1 MFCRGDVMKVA
12 IYSRKSV
19 FTGKGESIENQIEM
33 CKDYYCKMYGTEDE
47 FVIYEDEGFSGGN
60 INRPRFQELL
70 KDIVS
75 NKFKA
80 LICYRLDRISRN
92 VADFS
97 KTLELLNDHNVSFI
111 SIREQFDTSTPIGRA
126 MVYISSVFAQLE
138 RETIAERIRDNMLEL
153 SKTGRWLG
161 GQTPLGFNS
170 EKFVYIDEDFKE
182 RSLSKLTPVDEE
194 MKIVNFIFSKYLS
207 KGSIHMVLKELLA
220 TSTKG
225 KNGGEFASM
234 SIDDILRN
242 PVYVQS
248 DETIKEFFVNKGIT
262 FCGEPKGNGIML
274 YNKRSSKNKYR
285 DITEWIASV
294 AKHQGV
300 ISSSDWIKVQQNL
313 DKNSKKA
320 NPRQGTSKRALLTG
334 VLKCA
339 KCGAPMRVSYGRV
352 KPDGTKNHYYMCNMK
367 AHSCG
372 SRCNNPNANGTLMDN
387 DVIVALLH
395 YNEETLLKKFQEQAA
410 SYKDISIENSFE
422 NIDNNINNLKIN
434 ADNIISQLSKTSN
447 STTQNLLLGKIDAIS
462 NEIDELKLK
471 RTAAH
476 TKKEESSMN
485 LDNIKIVMDSFS
497 DFIKLC
503 KSIKNLESIED
514 ENIRIALRNL
524 IDRIVNKITYDGETN
539 EVSID
544 IWGI

>member
-1 MFCRGDVMKVA
+1 MKVA

-19 FTGKGESIENQIEM
+19 FTGKGDSIENQIEM
-33 CKDYYCKMYGTEDE
+33 CKDYYYKMYGIEDE
-47 FVIYEDEGFSGGN
+47 FVIFEDEGFSGGN
-60 INRPRFQELL
+60 VNRPRFQELI
-70 KDIVS
+70 KDITS
-75 NKFKA
+75 NKFKS

-97 KTLELLNDHNVSFI
+97 KTLELLQDHNVSFI

-170 EKFVYIDEDFKE
+170 EKIVYIDEEFKE
-182 RSLSKLTPVDEE
+182 RSLSKLIPAKEE
-194 MKIVNFIFSKYLS
+194 LKIVNFIFSKYLY
-207 KGSIHMVLKELLA
+207 KGSIHMVLKELLS
-220 TSTKG
+220 TRTKG

-242 PVYVQS
+242 PVYAKS
-248 DETIKEFFVNKGIT
+248 DDNIREFFVNKGIT
-262 FCGEPKGNGIML
+262 FCGEPNGNGIML
-274 YNKRSSKNKYR
+274 YNKRSSKNKYH
-285 DITEWIASV
+285 DITHWIASV
-294 AKHQGV
+294 GKHKGI
-300 ISSSDWIKVQQNL
+300 ISSSDWIKVQETL
-313 DKNSKKA
+313 EKNSKKA
-320 NPRQGTSKRALLTG
+320 NPRQGTSKMALLTG

-352 KPDGTKNHYYMCNMK
+352 KPDETKNHYYICNMK
-367 AHSCG
+367 ANSCG
-372 SRCNNPNANGTLMDN
+372 LRCNNPNANGTLMDH
-387 DVIVALLH
+387 DVIVALMH
-395 YNEETLLKKFQEQAA
+395 YNEETLLKKFKEYAA
-410 SYKDISIENSFE
+410 SYKDISIESNFE
-422 NIDNNINNLKIN
+422 NIDNNINTLKIS
-434 ADNIISQLSKTSN
+434 ADNLISLLSKTSN
-447 STTQNLLLGKIDAIS
+447 STTQNLLLDKINIIS
-462 NEIDELKLK
+462 NEINELELT
-471 RTAAH
+471 RTH
-476 TKKEESSMN
+476 IHNNKEESSLN

-503 KSIKNLESIED
+503 KSIKNLESIND

-524 IDRIVNKITYDGETN
+524 IERIVTKITYNGETK

-544 IWGI
+544 IWGIKKDKG